1 MATVRQLVPMAGER
15 YARAA
20 GDVYETDEVEALRLA
35 AAGIVD
41 LVAGAGE
48 VVGSYA
54 SRTKAELAAIAADR
68 GLATEGTK
76 AQIIAR
82 LEAAMEQTIPARR
95 NLPPPP
101 GPPPPR
107 TRVSPTPGMAPV
119 ETATSRPP
127 ERRGR

>member
-20 GDVYETDEVEALRLA
+20 GDVYETDEAEALRLA
-35 AAGIVD
+35 GAGIVD

-82 LEAAMEQTIPARR
+82 LEAADGTDNSSQAEPAAAEPASAEDAGEPHAG
-95 NLPPPP
+95 NGP
-101 GPPPPR
+101 GGDSDQP
-107 TRVSPTPGMAPV
+107 A
-119 ETATSRPP
+119 A
-127 ERRGR
+127 